1 MIFTLLWGIGVIMLV
16 EGVAYLIAPSLIE
29 RVLKILAGTSI
40 RQRQMLGALMAL
52 AGSSLLYLIKFFLQ
66 RIRKAY

>member
-16 EGVAYLIAPSLIE
+16 EGLAYLIAPSLIE

-40 RQRQMLGALMAL
+40 RQRRMLGALMAL
-52 AGSSLLYLIKFFLQ
+52 AGSSLLYLIQFF
-66 RIRKAY
+66 

>member
-1 MIFTLLWGIGVIMLV
+1 MIYTLLWGIGVIMLV

-29 RVLKILAGTSI
+29 RVLKILAGTSL

-52 AGSSLLYLIKFFLQ
+52 AGSLLLYLIQFF
-66 RIRKAY
+66 

>member
-1 MIFTLLWGIGVIMLV
+1 MIFTLLWGIGFIMLV
-16 EGVAYLIAPSLIE
+16 EGVAYIIAPSLIE

-52 AGSSLLYLIKFFLQ
+52 AGSSLLYLIQFF
-66 RIRKAY
+66 

>member
-1 MIFTLLWGIGVIMLV
+1 MIATLLWGFGVILLV

-40 RQRQMLGALMAL
+40 QQRRMIGSLMAL
-52 AGSSLLYLIKFFLQ
+52 AGSSLLYLIRFL
-66 RIRKAY
+66 

>member
-29 RVLKILAGTSI
+29 RVLKILADTSI

-52 AGSSLLYLIKFFLQ
+52 AGSLLLYLIKFF
-66 RIRKAY
+66 

>member
-16 EGVAYLIAPSLIE
+16 EGVAYIIAPSLIE

-40 RQRQMLGALMAL
+40 RQRRMLGALMAL
-52 AGSSLLYLIKFFLQ
+52 TGSSLLYLIEFL
-66 RIRKAY
+66 

>member
-1 MIFTLLWGIGVIMLV
+1 MILTLLWGIGVIMLV

-29 RVLKILAGTSI
+29 RILKILAGTSI

-52 AGSSLLYLIKFFLQ
+52 AGSLLLYMIKFL
-66 RIRKAY
+66 

>member
-1 MIFTLLWGIGVIMLV
+1 MIATLLWGFGVILLV

-40 RQRQMLGALMAL
+40 QQRRMIGALMAL
-52 AGSSLLYLIKFFLQ
+52 AGSSLLYLIRFL
-66 RIRKAY
+66 